1 MILPKTKTTQDNGH
15 DTHIII
21 FSSLPPPA
29 HRLPLAYHGP
39 LLRLRHSPVRLRR
52 ARRTAEDGGGG
63 ALALR
68 SRGGEPTEARGR
80 ATTSW
85 TLRRTG
91 GVVDEAGDKGECGNI
106 LFVFIHLKKHSPAMI
121 CCAVAGACRQRR
133 MDEAARTRMRT
144 GAAARTKAVGKDG
157 GRGQRGRN
165 VARSSSLREVHRRHD
180 GAPSSSGEG
189 R

>member
-1 MILPKTKTTQDNGH
+1 MNSIVKNDRCHCFWVGGTNLILPKTKTKQDNGH

-80 ATTSW
+80 ATTRW
-85 TLRRTG
+85 RPR
-91 GVVDEAGDKGECGNI
+91 
-106 LFVFIHLKKHSPAMI
+106 
-121 CCAVAGACRQRR
+121 
-133 MDEAARTRMRT
+133 RT
-144 GAAARTKAVGKDG
+144 GAAFRMRP
-157 GRGQRGRN
+157 GRRVSAGM
-165 VARSSSLREVHRRHD
+165 L
-180 GAPSSSGEG
+180 APFLH
-189 R
+189 